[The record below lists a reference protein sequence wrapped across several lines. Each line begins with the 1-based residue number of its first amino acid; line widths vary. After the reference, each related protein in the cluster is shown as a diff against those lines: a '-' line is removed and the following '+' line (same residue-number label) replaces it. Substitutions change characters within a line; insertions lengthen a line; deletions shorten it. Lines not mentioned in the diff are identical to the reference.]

1 MWYYSAN
8 NQQLGPVSEEQ
19 LKSMARTGSLNSQ
32 TLVWKEGMGDWRALG
47 EVAELAISL
56 SAPVMVERPTTIMQS
71 AQSTN
76 PYSTPLAAPI
86 TPQPVAPYQQPMP
99 YINSGG
105 YLAFAIV
112 STVMCCWPFG
122 IVAIVYA
129 AQINSKIAAG
139 DYFGALDSAK
149 KSQMWSW
156 IAVGSI
162 GIIVVIYLLIFAL
175 GIAGSSFN

>member
-1 MWYYSAN
+1 
-8 NQQLGPVSEEQ
+8 
-19 LKSMARTGSLNSQ
+19 
-32 TLVWKEGMGDWRALG
+32 
-47 EVAELAISL
+47 
-56 SAPVMVERPTTIMQS
+56 
-71 AQSTN
+71 
-76 PYSTPLAAPI
+76 
-86 TPQPVAPYQQPMP
+86 MP

-112 STVMCCWPFG
+112 STIMCCWPFG

-149 KSQMWSW
+149 KSKMWSW

-162 GIIVVIYLLIFAL
+162 GIILVIYFLLIAL
-175 GIAGSSFN
+175 GLATSSLN

>member
-19 LKSMARTGSLNSQ
+19 LKAMARSSSLSSQ
-32 TLVWKEGMGDWRALG
+32 TLVWKEGMSDWKALG

-56 SAPVMVERPTTIMQS
+56 SAPVAENVTSDTPI
-71 AQSTN
+71 AQSLN
-76 PYSTPLAAPI
+76 PYSTPQTEPI
-86 TPQPVAPYQQPMP
+86 ATRPISTFQQPMP

-105 YLAFAIV
+105 YRAFAIV
-112 STVMCCWPFG
+112 STIMCCWPFG

-149 KSQMWSW
+149 KSKMWSW

-162 GIIVVIYLLIFAL
+162 GIILVIYFLLIAL
-175 GIAGSSFN
+175 GLATSSLN